1 MGSLTMGSTISLLIS
16 GEETI
21 KLDILRVKKDEQS
34 LDMVSEYWRLGVLEI
49 ECPKMCVLPLFL
61 CFRWLM

>member
-1 MGSLTMGSTISLLIS
+1 MGSTISLLIS

-61 CFRWLM
+61 CFPWLM